1 MSSKRIVIV
10 LCIVFVLAPL
20 IFFVGLHYLL
30 DRMKVRLL
38 CKTDHQA
45 LLEACN
51 ELPKQA
57 AKGNLKPGKYEVLIN
72 PDPEVSKF
80 PRPILDLRPRYVYI
94 DENDS
99 GRVLIEMTCAL
110 EVHFGVL
117 AYTEDYK
124 APSKG
129 FEYGDKELI
138 PRLWY
143 YDDGYRDN
151 PEYDKKIDALIQ
163 KGKMRRQA
171 QQSQRND

>member
-20 IFFVGLHYLL
+20 FFFVGLHYLL

-51 ELPKQA
+51 KLSKQVTN
-57 AKGNLKPGKYEVLIN
+57 GELKPGKYMILRN

-80 PRPILDLRPRYVYI
+80 PRPILELRPKYVYLDDNI
-94 DENDS
+94 
-99 GRVLIEMTCAL
+99 GYVLIEMTGVL
-110 EVHFGVL
+110 EIHFGVR
-117 AYTEDYK
+117 AYPEDFK
-124 APSKG
+124 ASSKG

-151 PEYDKKIDALIQ
+151 PEYEKKIEALIQ
-163 KGKMRRQA
+163 KSKMKKTG
-171 QQSQRND
+171 